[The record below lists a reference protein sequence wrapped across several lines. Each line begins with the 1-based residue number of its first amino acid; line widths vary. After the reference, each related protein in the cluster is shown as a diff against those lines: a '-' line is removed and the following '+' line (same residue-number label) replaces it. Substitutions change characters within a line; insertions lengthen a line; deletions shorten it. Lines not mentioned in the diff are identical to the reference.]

1 MTAKRHT
8 PLAAHAPPARL
19 LARLVAALVVALALA
34 GPVQAGSDTA
44 PAESFARAEQLMEEG
59 ENEAALALFEQII
72 AAEPENIRA
81 RERRVT
87 LLYRLRRFEE
97 VIEAARALEESDPED
112 AWYPYMQ
119 GLALY
124 RLDRKEEALAPLE
137 RAVALRPDYGYALRL
152 RGRVHLA
159 AERFALARADFE
171 AATEA
176 FPFDAG
182 LLRLLAQA
190 RQGEGDRQGARRAWR
205 LSLVF
210 DPYSQEAKA
219 AIGEENP
226 PLEPLFSGEDA
237 LYRPPRPGLAIR
249 YVHALMPAEA
259 TDEVEEAIGDL
270 INWFRPIPRAQP
282 EGLAFLRYEI
292 GPTAGPRTMVS
303 MRLEKE
309 DRRGSDM
316 PIPRRA
322 RGESLRGMLPLS
334 RRPGTKGPPIRIEY
348 ETGDITELWPL
359 EAGRVVEGTGRFFL
373 DCPDPLVLPARLIG
387 CRTPG
392 EALVVGDFT
401 WRMEVLGGE
410 RLLLPVGDVDTWR
423 LRYRENATLRIGG
436 RERSRPS
443 EVNWWFSPELGYWLR
458 RTIPL
463 EDKLQTLE
471 AVEIIRP

>member
-1 MTAKRHT
+1 MTARCHI
-8 PLAAHAPPARL
+8 PSAAHVSPARL
-19 LARLVAALVVALALA
+19 LARLLATLAVALALA

-44 PAESFARAEQLMEEG
+44 QAGSFVRAEQLMEEG

-72 AAEPENIRA
+72 AAEPGNIRA
-81 RERRVT
+81 REKRVT

-97 VIEAARALEESDPED
+97 VIEAARALDETDPED
-112 AWYPYMQ
+112 SWYPYMQ

-124 RLDRKEEALAPLE
+124 RLDRGEEALAALD

-152 RGRVHLA
+152 RGQVHLA
-159 AERFALARADFE
+159 AERFALARVDFE
-171 AATEA
+171 AASES

-210 DPYSQEAKA
+210 DPYSQKAKA
-219 AIGEENP
+219 AIGEEDP

-237 LYRPPRPGLAIR
+237 LYRPPRPGLVIR
-249 YVHALMPAEA
+249 YVHVLMPAEVA
-259 TDEVEEAIGDL
+259 SEEEVIGDL
-270 INWFRPIPRAQP
+270 LNWLRPTPRARP
-282 EGLAFLRYEI
+282 EGLAFLRHEI
-292 GPTAGPRTMVS
+292 GATTGPRTMVT
-303 MRLEKE
+303 MRLEKR
-309 DRRGSDM
+309 DRRGSGI

-322 RGESLRGMLPLS
+322 RSESLRGLLPLS

-359 EAGRVVEGTGRFFL
+359 EAGRVVEGTGRLFL

-392 EALVVGDFT
+392 EALEVGDFT

-463 EDKLQTLE
+463 EGKLQTLE